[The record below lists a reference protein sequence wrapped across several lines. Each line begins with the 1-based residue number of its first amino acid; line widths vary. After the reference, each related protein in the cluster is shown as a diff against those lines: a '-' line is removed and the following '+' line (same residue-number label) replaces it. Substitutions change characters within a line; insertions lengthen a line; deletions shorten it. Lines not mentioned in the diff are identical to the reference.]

1 MEVCLVLPR
10 AISVFPVTRTLSC
23 VTSRCFNVALIDSWR
38 IGILGWRVYGGAGP
52 LSWHS
57 GTSEFEDDWFHE
69 RHSGCLPLINIAE
82 WIVWSGRRRGR
93 KKENEIKEL
102 TDSTKHAYDV
112 LWLAK
117 RVQHLWF
124 TGVRAVLQ
132 SPALAGLSWHGQV
145 ETRRNKDRKTEK
157 EEVKDTQGRFRNT

>member
-1 MEVCLVLPR
+1 MSP
-10 AISVFPVTRTLSC
+10 PHKH
-23 VTSRCFNVALIDSWR
+23 SRMN
-38 IGILGWRVYGGAGP
+38 RVVRK
-52 LSWHS
+52 
-57 GTSEFEDDWFHE
+57 EKRE
-69 RHSGCLPLINIAE
+69 
-82 WIVWSGRRRGR
+82 

-112 LWLAK
+112 LWPAK

-145 ETRRNKDRKTEK
+145 ETRRNKDRKTHQGGSGTHRLQSK
-157 EEVKDTQGRFRNT
+157 TKWASMLYTVYIGRYLKLIYMDNFWGNILSFDLCNLIILCCSWYICDINCGVFFKSKDWNSIFL